1 MRQVVMGEYV
11 GRHRSSVDVIYRVS
25 DESHVAQHAA
35 AEAPLT
41 GAFVEVVW
49 DGTRLALT
57 SAGAE

>member
-1 MRQVVMGEYV
+1 MGEYV

-57 SAGAE
+57 SAGAK